1 MNTDNTVPIT
11 PDPSNQPIHLS
22 LVPDEVSQSKIEM
35 AGPARSQN
43 SKITQPFL
51 HRKIAKLP
59 KPLRDLINCC
69 LDDSLPAKE
78 IIDKLQAS
86 TNPPLPYPI
95 SEVNISDWRKTGYQR
110 HVQQQ
115 ERLALIESNRESA
128 MEMVAANDT
137 TTLPEATLQIITSQY
152 FDFLG
157 AFSTESLL
165 QKLTED
171 PLKYSRFLNVFA
183 RLTREIV
190 HLRKYRDKA
199 AAEAEQAAAQKKAHL
214 NWFQEADAY
223 LLNSPN
229 KRHSAA
235 IPESESPTTEQQ
247 FPEPPASP
255 APPPLT
261 PPAPEFTESVTPPV
275 SEPQSPAESPRADTA
290 AIISER
296 CLDCRHPLPPLTAEG
311 KRPDER
317 CQNCG
322 VLLPA
327 PGLCTR
333 SSKDPCHHCGKNLPA
348 RLPTGR
354 RPRPT
359 CHNCGAHLGRE
370 LDEDIQKYAQQ

>member
-1 MNTDNTVPIT
+1 MNTQIDPAPNVESIDFT
-11 PDPSNQPIHLS
+11 PAA
-22 LVPDEVSQSKIEM
+22 PDSKIPK
-35 AGPARSQN
+35 PA
-43 SKITQPFL
+43 

-59 KPLRDLINCC
+59 KPLRDLINSC
-69 LDDSLPAKE
+69 LDDALPARE
-78 IIDKLQAS
+78 IIAKLQAAD
-86 TNPPLPYPI
+86 PPLPYPI

-110 HVQQQ
+110 YLQQQ

-165 QKLTED
+165 QKLAED

-199 AAEAEQAAAQKKAHL
+199 AADAQLAASQTKDKA
-214 NWFQEADAY
+214 NWFEGVDAF

-229 KRHSAA
+229 KPAPKQLTAEQPS
-235 IPESESPTTEQQ
+235 PEPLAPPAPPSPPTVPAPEIMQPTSPLVSE
-247 FPEPPASP
+247 PEPPA
-255 APPPLT
+255 AP
-261 PPAPEFTESVTPPV
+261 
-275 SEPQSPAESPRADTA
+275 PRADTA

-296 CLDCRHPLPPLTAEG
+296 CLECRAPLPPLNTEG

-317 CQNCG
+317 CPNCN
-322 VLLPA
+322 VLLPP
-327 PGLCTR
+327 PGLCSR
-333 SSKDPCHHCGKNLPA
+333 PSKDPCHYCGAKLPA
-348 RLPTGR
+348 RLPSGR

-359 CHNCGAHLGRE
+359 CHNCGIGLGRE
-370 LDEDIQKYAQQ
+370 LDEDIQKFAEE